1 MQEREIP
8 IVDSNE
14 VLEPSKERR
23 RQAVRVRPVS
33 RTSDRDAGV
42 SARKYSMGRFRP
54 RKQETREEVSG
65 GPVEERK
72 ALTRPRMRRPPS
84 VRSSQ
89 ERFPSPPVIKSIK
102 RMRVRA
108 RTKPS
113 STALTQRPQSQS
125 SSRRTS
131 PLAQRTTLHKT
142 PETSTSSSPSSSS
155 YVPSITTEV
164 ITISPDA
171 HKIRFTLDRNEVTS
185 ELPILRDGPNAERLV
200 SKILIP
206 DDVFRQE
213 TYFNLS

>member
-1 MQEREIP
+1 M
-8 IVDSNE
+8 
-14 VLEPSKERR
+14 
-23 RQAVRVRPVS
+23 RPAG

-54 RKQETREEVSG
+54 RKQETKEEMSV
-65 GPVEERK
+65 GPLEERK
-72 ALTRPRMRRPPS
+72 ALVRPRMRRPPS

-89 ERFPSPPVIKSIK
+89 ERFPSPPVMKSIK

-108 RTKPS
+108 RATPS

-131 PLAQRTTLHKT
+131 PLVQRTTLHKT
-142 PETSTSSSPSSSS
+142 PETSTSSSSS

-200 SKILIP
+200 SNILIP

-213 TYFNLS
+213 TYFNLSK